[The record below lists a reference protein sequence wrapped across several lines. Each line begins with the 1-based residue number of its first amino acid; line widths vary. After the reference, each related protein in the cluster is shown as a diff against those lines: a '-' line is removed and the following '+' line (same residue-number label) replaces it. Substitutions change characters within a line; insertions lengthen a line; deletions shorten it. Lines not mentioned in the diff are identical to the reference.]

1 VRFGATP
8 LVAHVFGSYAAS
20 RGPTFDDSLV
30 KSRFAMLGAGLGVTG
45 AWAAL
50 DLGASAALEL
60 AYRRVDVSYVGQT
73 PSATDA
79 PLRLRGSLSYPA
91 EGTFGGI
98 LGAAFRIPTGESN
111 ATRNFHLAAPTVEG
125 ELFAGLE
132 VRL

>member
-1 VRFGATP
+1 
-8 LVAHVFGSYAAS
+8 
-20 RGPTFDDSLV
+20 
-30 KSRFAMLGAGLGVTG
+30 MLGAGLGLTG

-50 DLGASAALEL
+50 DLGAAAALEL
-60 AYRRVDVSYVGQT
+60 AYRRVDVSFADQA

-91 EGTFGGI
+91 KSALGGI
-98 LGAAFRIPTGESN
+98 LGATVRIPTEGSSG
-111 ATRNFHLAAPTVEG
+111 TRNFHLAAPTVEG